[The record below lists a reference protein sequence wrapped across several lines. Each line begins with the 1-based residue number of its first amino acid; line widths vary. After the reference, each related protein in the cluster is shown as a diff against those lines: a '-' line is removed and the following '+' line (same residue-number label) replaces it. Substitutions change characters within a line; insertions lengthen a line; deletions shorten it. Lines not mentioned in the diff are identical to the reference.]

1 MKYGNGSAIL
11 HAMKTALTIDSAGR
25 VVLPSETRRRLN
37 LKPGSRLLLTVVA
50 ERIELTPEAQTDAE
64 LSLAPSRRK
73 VLPPTGKPLDA
84 AAATRDERAA
94 QSRRR
99 KAR

>member
-1 MKYGNGSAIL
+1 
-11 HAMKTALTIDSAGR
+11 MKTALTLDSAGR

-37 LKPGSRLLLTVVA
+37 LRPGSRLLLSVVA
-50 ERIELTPEAQTDAE
+50 ERIELTPEAQTATA
-64 LSLAPSRRK
+64 LTLAPSKRK
-73 VLPPTGKPLDA
+73 VLPPTGKTFDA
-84 AAATRDERAA
+84 TTATRDERAA

>member
-1 MKYGNGSAIL
+1 
-11 HAMKTALTIDSAGR
+11 MKTAITIDSAGR

-37 LKPGSRLLLTVVA
+37 LRPGSRLLLSVVA
-50 ERIELTPEAQTDAE
+50 EHIELTPEPQADTG
-64 LSLAPSRRK
+64 LTLAPSRRK
-73 VLPPTGKPLDA
+73 VLAPTGNPFDA

-99 KAR
+99 KTR

>member
-1 MKYGNGSAIL
+1 MRAMSSAL
-11 HAMKTALTIDSAGR
+11 ATLTLDSAGR

-37 LKPGSRLLLTVVA
+37 LRPGSRLLLSVVA
-50 ERIELTPEAQTDAE
+50 ERIELTPEAQTDAA
-64 LSLAPSRRK
+64 LAVAPSKRK
-73 VLPPTGKPLDA
+73 VLPPTGKPFDA
-84 AAATRDERAA
+84 AVRDERAA